1 MAFKDLLVHV
11 DNSKTCAARLD
22 AAIRLAQSHDAH
34 LAGLYAKADFSIPGF
49 AESQIPA
56 EVLAAGRQRIKDH
69 AAAAETMFRQATE
82 KAGVSAEWRCVSGD
96 RVGVLALHGRYAD
109 LTIVGQTDKDDP
121 FSASMDLAGKLIF
134 EVGGPVLVIPYI
146 GTTDR
151 FGERVMVA
159 WNASRE
165 AVRAVHDALPVLERA
180 KTVDVLFI
188 NPPGGAAGDGEIPSA
203 DICLHLARHGV
214 SAEADHIEAHDIK
227 VGDMLLSRAADKG
240 VDLIVMGAYGHSRL
254 RETVFG
260 GATRHL
266 LEHMTVPVLM
276 SH

>member
-1 MAFKDLLVHV
+1 MSFKDLLV
-11 DNSKTCAARLD
+11 DIDTSKACAARLD
-22 AAIRLAQSHDAH
+22 AAIGFARAHEAH
-34 LAGLYAKADFSIPGF
+34 LSGLYTMADLSVPGF
-49 AESQIPA
+49 AEAQIPA
-56 EVLAAGRQRIKDH
+56 DVLAAGRQWVIDK
-69 AAAAETMFRQATE
+69 AAAAEAMFTQATE
-82 KAGVSAEWRCVSGD
+82 KAGMSAEWRCVSGD
-96 RVGVLALHGRYAD
+96 RISILALHGRYAD

-121 FSASMDLAGKLIF
+121 FSTSMDLAGKLIF
-134 EVGGPVLVIPYI
+134 EAGGPVLVIPYI
-146 GTTDR
+146 GTDR
-151 FGERVMVA
+151 FGEHVMVA

-165 AVRAVHDALPVLERA
+165 AVRAIHDALPVLVRA
-180 KTVDVLFI
+180 KTVDVLSI
-188 NPPGGAAGDGEIPSA
+188 NPPAGARGDGDIPSA

-214 SAEADHIEAHDIK
+214 RAEADHIEAHDIK

-266 LEHMTVPVLM
+266 LEHMTVPVLL